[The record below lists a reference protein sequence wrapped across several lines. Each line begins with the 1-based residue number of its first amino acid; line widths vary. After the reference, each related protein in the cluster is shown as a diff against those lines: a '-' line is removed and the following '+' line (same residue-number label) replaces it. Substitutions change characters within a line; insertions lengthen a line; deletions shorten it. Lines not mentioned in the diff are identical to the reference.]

1 MLRSQLC
8 SQESLSSP
16 EIRQWSDRLR
26 PMWNPLGEDPR
37 PFMLHRKMWEWLFI
51 AEALS
56 ERDMLRPGRTGV
68 GFGVGK
74 EPLVALFAEAGC
86 NVVATDQP
94 PELAEST
101 GWTDSAV
108 EWAGGLVGLNDDGLC
123 PPDQFAHHVRYR
135 HVDMNA
141 LPKDMRGFDFSWSS
155 CAFEHLGSLQAGADF
170 LVTQMQCLRPGGI
183 AVHTTEYTVSSN
195 TDTIETGGTVLYR
208 RRDIE
213 ALAQRLQ
220 RAGHTIDID
229 YSEGTTPED
238 LHVDTPPYT
247 NTHLRTTLGEYV
259 TTSLALIIQKGVRR
273 PRSFGGLMR
282 HLVGK

>member
-1 MLRSQLC
+1 
-8 SQESLSSP
+8 
-16 EIRQWSDRLR
+16 
-26 PMWNPLGEDPR
+26 MWNPLGEDPR

-56 ERDMLRPGRTGV
+56 ERDLLRPGRTGV

-74 EPLVALFAEAGC
+74 EPLVALFAASGC
-86 NVVATDQP
+86 DVVATDAP
-94 PELAEST
+94 PEVAEAT
-101 GWTDSAV
+101 GWTDSSV
-108 EWAGGLVGLNDDGLC
+108 EWAGGLAGLNDDGLC
-123 PPDQFAHHVRYR
+123 PPDQFAEHVRYR

-141 LPKDMRGFDFSWSS
+141 LPKDLRDFDFSWSS
-155 CAFEHLGSLQAGADF
+155 CAFEHLGSLAAGADF
-170 LVTQMQCLRPGGI
+170 VVAQMRCLKPGGI

-213 ALAQRLQ
+213 ALVERLQ
-220 RAGHTIDID
+220 RAGHTIDVD
-229 YSEGTTPED
+229 YTEGTTPED

-259 TTSLALIIQKGVRR
+259 TTSLALIIEKSAARPSALRLAVRK
-273 PRSFGGLMR
+273 
-282 HLVGK
+282 LVGADRR